1 MGEKKIRGKN
11 KKIII
16 GLAILIVILGVIIK
30 ITPSKV
36 PRLIGKQGS
45 MVTLIK
51 EKTGT
56 IIRVGQNGLVWVSGE
71 NVDKA
76 IKAIKTIEQK
86 SHIFGLTEEISKLL
100 S

>member
-1 MGEKKIRGKN
+1 MKTPISRKLKG
-11 KKIII
+11 
-16 GLAILIVILGVIIK
+16 GVVIK

-45 MVTLIK
+45 MVNLIK

-56 IIRVGQNGLVWVSGE
+56 VIRVGQNGLVWLDGE
-71 NVDKA
+71 KVEKA
-76 IKAIKTIEQK
+76 IKAIKLIDEK
-86 SHIFGLTEEISKLL
+86 SHIYGLTEGISKLL